1 MAFIVR
7 RPWDGQPQEPAGIDR
22 SNPASRDLR
31 AVIGAS
37 PDLFFDFTGLNRIT
51 AIASPAVKATSRGM
65 AMSLTSAGGLFLP
78 SGPTVNLPVAH
89 SISAWVYITSTPTFH
104 TFVEKG
110 TSGVDWPAYSF
121 GIGQTATGQQRFGY
135 SIRAANASPNVEVEQ
150 VGYIVTTGW
159 FHVVVTHD
167 GSTLSL
173 YINGKIDNSA
183 AGNASAPYANTSRLF
198 IGGIYNSTPAYSSKE
213 ATYPLQD
220 VRLYGRCL
228 KAAEVAADYADPRAV
243 FAPRRVYIP
252 GAAAG
257 GPGAQSLT
265 PTLYSNAQTFYTPT
279 VSTGAVSLAPALYSN
294 AQTFYAPTVTRGA
307 VSLAPTLYS
316 NAQAFYSAT
325 VTQGAVLAPALYS
338 NSQAFYAPTVS
349 AGAVTLTPA
358 LYSNAQSFYSATVLN
373 AGQILAPGLYS
384 NAQAFYAP
392 TVGVG
397 AVTLTPAL
405 FTNSSTFYAA
415 SVSDGSASAF
425 IKYFDVL
432 SGKLLILRA
441 L

>member
-7 RPWDGQPQEPAGIDR
+7 RPWGGQPQEASPTSGLFDFVLSPGLGIDAVAARPIGLVGGASYAVGVGGVEARTSGGASEFVQAAANSSTLLSLDQATIIWHGR
-22 SNPASRDLR
+22 SRTAGANGEFGLTDNSVTTRCGAHVPFTDGTVYWDFGGASTGATRLTASGLSFSALDVWAFTTGPRGMEIWQNGILR
-31 AVIGAS
+31 ASNSATPTRTAS
-37 PDLFFDFTGLNRIT
+37 TAQFGLGHHALAPGVGSDLVSAFAFAYSKRQLDRNLLRRATS
-51 AIASPAVKATSRGM
+51 SPAELWGV
-65 AMSLTSAGGLFLP
+65 LF
-78 SGPTVNLPVAH
+78 
-89 SISAWVYITSTPTFH
+89 
-104 TFVEKG
+104 E
-110 TSGVDWPAYSF
+110 
-121 GIGQTATGQQRFGY
+121 
-135 SIRAANASPNVEVEQ
+135 
-150 VGYIVTTGW
+150 
-159 FHVVVTHD
+159 
-167 GSTLSL
+167 
-173 YINGKIDNSA
+173 
-183 AGNASAPYANTSRLF
+183 
-198 IGGIYNSTPAYSSKE
+198 
-213 ATYPLQD
+213 
-220 VRLYGRCL
+220 
-228 KAAEVAADYADPRAV
+228 
-243 FAPRRVYIP
+243 PRRVYIP
-252 GAAAG
+252 GAVVGG
-257 GPGAQSLT
+257 GPGAQSIT

-279 VSTGAVSLAPALYSN
+279 VSTGAATLAPALYSN